1 MTGWV
6 QLETQKNEQ
15 KTKMPRFDL
24 SNQCLTRTS
33 HLDKT
38 YLEEDSIIAPSN
50 KVISVSP
57 LHYTSKR
64 EFSKYCKGFTSNI
77 SSLSCHLIMA
87 KHVEDG
93 SGYRARIEPRQKAS
107 KSFEQKMKR
116 IKRMKE
122 IYSSGLNHDQGKIN
136 NDNDN
141 VDIDEDSTDE
151 ILKWLET
158 IK

>member
-1 MTGWV
+1 MTGLA

-15 KTKMPRFDL
+15 KTKMPPFHL

-38 YLEEDSIIAPSN
+38 SLDEDSIIAPPN
-50 KVISVSP
+50 KVISVNP
-57 LHYTSKR
+57 LHYTLKR

-87 KHVEDG
+87 KHFQDG
-93 SGYRARIEPRQKAS
+93 SGYRARIEPRQKSS

-116 IKRMKE
+116 IKRMKD
-122 IYSSGLNHDQGKIN
+122 IYSCGLNHNQGKTY
-136 NDNDN
+136 NDNVN

-158 IK
+158 IE